1 MIRGKSCAFTM
12 ARLRNEIYP
21 CLGNWRGSCS
31 QPGRMG
37 AVAFSTEE
45 LDMMEGGEWRERKG
59 ERDVIREQDRGM
71 QEDSE
76 DGGRKAI
83 EGETQRGGGVAGGER
98 SETETV

>member
-76 DGGRKAI
+76 DGGKM
-83 EGETQRGGGVAGGER
+83 EGEKPLKEKYREGEG
-98 SETETV
+98 

>member
-1 MIRGKSCAFTM
+1 
-12 ARLRNEIYP
+12 
-21 CLGNWRGSCS
+21 
-31 QPGRMG
+31 MG

-76 DGGRKAI
+76 DGGKM
-83 EGETQRGGGVAGGER
+83 EGEKPLKEKHREGEWGGER